1 MAGAH
6 EMEVFSYLLN
16 FLIMIS
22 PPRSDIFQ
30 WGHHQ
35 HRNNH
40 KKENFEEVFLNSSIT
55 LMITKRNL
63 FNQTKL
69 FLYFL
74 HLFAHILYV
83 CQSANDIFLGI

>member
-55 LMITKRNL
+55 LMDNKEKLIQS
-63 FNQTKL
+63 NQIILIFFASIYT
-69 FLYFL
+69 YFICL
-74 HLFAHILYV
+74 SI
-83 CQSANDIFLGI
+83 S